1 MAAQTNYVWPRSLQL
16 PARPPKLVYLDVNH
30 WVSLAKAYTGHR
42 EAERFTD
49 VLATCLEALEN
60 ATAVFPISDS
70 IYMEVAKI
78 RKHRQRRDLRLVME
92 RLSGY
97 TVVASRVV
105 VAQSEVE
112 GLLDQVVGPN
122 PDPVNTVD
130 YLDWGVA
137 RAFGKVG
144 GFRIKAKDTNE
155 DMTDEVRSR
164 HPGGPAAFDSK
175 VARAELELNRRV
187 LEGPSPDEEDEMR
200 GIGWDPRAA
209 YEVTSRRAAQ
219 ELEQV
224 KRFDDDPRWRGD
236 RIRDVIAAR
245 EVAIEINAML
255 WEGLTARGVDLDDV
269 FNDVDITR
277 RAFDSMPSF
286 DVSVSLKTAFHR
298 NPAHRW
304 KPNHVMDIDA
314 LASTIPYCDIVVTDK
329 EVASHVTAT
338 GLAARLD
345 TTVLATLADLP
356 RHL

>member
-92 RLSGY
+92 RLSRY

-137 RAFGKVG
+137 RPPATAARCGSAASGAWAVEPWP
-144 GFRIKAKDTNE
+144 T
-155 DMTDEVRSR
+155 
-164 HPGGPAAFDSK
+164 GPRPRRGSGCRPS
-175 VARAELELNRRV
+175 ARARRS
-187 LEGPSPDEEDEMR
+187 GCPGASR
-200 GIGWDPRAA
+200 S
-209 YEVTSRRAAQ
+209 TSR
-219 ELEQV
+219 
-224 KRFDDDPRWRGD
+224 KCH
-236 RIRDVIAAR
+236 
-245 EVAIEINAML
+245 
-255 WEGLTARGVDLDDV
+255 
-269 FNDVDITR
+269 R
-277 RAFDSMPSF
+277 RS
-286 DVSVSLKTAFHR
+286 
-298 NPAHRW
+298 
-304 KPNHVMDIDA
+304 
-314 LASTIPYCDIVVTDK
+314 C
-329 EVASHVTAT
+329 
-338 GLAARLD
+338 
-345 TTVLATLADLP
+345 
-356 RHL
+356 